1 LREVDDVVCVLRF
14 DAILFFFETQQ
25 PGLSVGVRRSESG
38 EERTWTFAE
47 KAGSANEVGGG
58 VPNEATDAV
67 TGIEDALCTQLGP
80 CSWKIGERNTPV
92 GMFLVDMGFVAEAV
106 RTVGRF
112 GEIPFVILA
121 FVIECDFRV
130 EAKEGREEV

>member
-67 TGIEDALCTQLGP
+67 TRIEDALSAQLVP
-80 CSWKIGERNTPV
+80 CSWKVGDRNAPV
-92 GMFLVDMGFVAEAV
+92 GMFLVYMGFVAEAI

-112 GEIPFVILA
+112 GEIPFVILT
-121 FVIECDFRV
+121 FVIECDFGV
-130 EAKEGREEV
+130 DAKKGREEV